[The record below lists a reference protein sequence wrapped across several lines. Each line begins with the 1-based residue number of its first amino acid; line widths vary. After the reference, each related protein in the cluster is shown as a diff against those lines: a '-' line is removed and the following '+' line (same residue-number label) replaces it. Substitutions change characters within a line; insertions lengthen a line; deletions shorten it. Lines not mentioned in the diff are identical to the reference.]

1 MNSNNQRTVQHL
13 LDREWHVAIAEQLA
27 IYPMPELVIDASCLG
42 QYDAELGLPCDPA
55 GRGYFKL
62 GEVNDYVTA
71 YDDTVALWAEM
82 IDEKNE
88 QVAADTVDY
97 TAELMELLD
106 GIAEEEFNRMGC

>member
-13 LDREWHVAIAEQLA
+13 LDREWHTIIAQQLV
-27 IYPMPELVIDASCLG
+27 IYPMPELVIEPACLG

-71 YDDTVALWAEM
+71 YDDTVALFAEM
-82 IDEKNE
+82 VQDVNDA
-88 QVAADTVDY
+88 QDDGAVDFE
-97 TAELMELLD
+97 AELMELLD
-106 GIAEEEFNRMGC
+106 GMDEAAWIRGGM